1 MTDGAKSPAASSMTR
16 SCTAPATRIGAAGSS
31 IMAPAAPMLLGEASP
46 EDSYIA
52 DLKAVAVCY
61 GIYPNEIDDLL
72 AEGIT
77 PEEIEEYLYCG

>member
-1 MTDGAKSPAASSMTR
+1 
-16 SCTAPATRIGAAGSS
+16 
-31 IMAPAAPMLLGEASP
+31 MAPAAPMLLGEASP